1 MFVPNNLLIVLI
13 SHVGISLNINV
24 DDCDF
29 VFNYVYHQCVGI
41 AVMVD
46 KTNVNLEINKDL
58 TSVLGLHQGFQLS
71 PVSMVSS
78 SIVVNELAV
87 QY

>member
-13 SHVGISLNINV
+13 THVRISLNFNV

-29 VFNYVYHQCVGI
+29 AFNYVNNQCVGI

-46 KTNVNLEINKDL
+46 MRNVNLEITKGL
-58 TSVLGLHQGFQLS
+58 TSVLGLPQVFQ
-71 PVSMVSS
+71 
-78 SIVVNELAV
+78 
-87 QY
+87 